1 MSVNLQIRDLAY
13 FARVA
18 ELGHLGRASE
28 ALHIS
33 QSALS
38 KCIDRLEAAYQAELF
53 EREGRGIRLT
63 DAGQL
68 LFERAVQI
76 ERMLDETHRQT
87 ASLGQGLTG
96 TIRVGAAATIADSLL
111 PSACRILQEQA
122 PAVLMEL
129 QIGMND
135 VLHDALRTGHLDIVV
150 GPLGTREISRDDDL
164 LELPIGTDDVVV
176 AASPRHPLAGSPV
189 AIEQLCEYRWVLSAR
204 SVATRQWLD
213 AVFERHG
220 LPLPN
225 VAIAT
230 SSIAAVPNLIVETGL
245 LSFIS
250 RQNLKAGRQAS
261 GLIELVNPMTT
272 MSRCFG
278 VVHRAD
284 AYLSPATRRFIE
296 ILKQGSGDD

>member
-1 MSVNLQIRDLAY
+1 LSINLQIRDLAY

-38 KCIDRLEAAYQAELF
+38 KCVDRLEAAYGAELF

-68 LFERAVQI
+68 LHERAVEI
-76 ERMLDETHRQT
+76 ERMLDETQRQT
-87 ASLGQGLTG
+87 MSLGKGLAG
-96 TIRVGAAATIADSLL
+96 TIRVGAAATMADSAL
-111 PSACRILQEQA
+111 PRACRVLQEQA
-122 PAVLMEL
+122 PAVVMEL

-135 VLHDALRTGHLDIVV
+135 VLHDALRKGLLDIVI
-150 GPLGTREISRDDDL
+150 GPMGTQDEEL
-164 LELPIGTDDVVV
+164 LELPIGNDEVVV
-176 AASPRHPLAGSPV
+176 AASIQHPLAGQPMT
-189 AIEQLCEYRWVLSAR
+189 IEQLCEYRWVLSAR

-213 AVFERHG
+213 GVFAAHN
-220 LPLPN
+220 LPAPQ

-245 LSFIS
+245 LTFIS
-250 RQNLKAGRQAS
+250 RQSLKAGRLGN
-261 GLIELVNPMTT
+261 GLVELINPVTT
-272 MSRCFG
+272 MSRRFG
-278 VVHRAD
+278 VLHRAD

-296 ILKQGSGDD
+296 ILREENIEP